1 MTEIA
6 RLRFKSLSKPKE
18 SGKLLLHDDGTIQ
31 VQPSEALRDEMAR
44 LEEVALSRAHVFG
57 TRLGVGLLI
66 AGSLSVG
73 LGWLVGRIFG
83 KMGYTLSAARSVSEV
98 SLTRDEGGGV
108 HLTLH
113 GANRLQK
120 VQMNWNGD
128 EILRDE
134 ADQFVAKFN
143 EMRQTPE

>member
-1 MTEIA
+1 MSEIA

-18 SGKLLLHDDGTIQ
+18 SGKLLLLDDGTIQ

-57 TRLGVGLLI
+57 TRLGIGLII
-66 AGSLSVG
+66 AGGLAVG
-73 LGWLVGRIFG
+73 IGWLVGRIYG
-83 KMGYTLSAARSVSEV
+83 KLGFTLGAPRPVSEV
-98 SLTRDEGGGV
+98 GLTRDEGGGV
-108 HLTLH
+108 HLTLR
-113 GANRLQK
+113 GANRLQ
-120 VQMNWNGD
+120 VIQMNWNGD

-143 EMRQTPE
+143 ELRQAPE

>member
-1 MTEIA
+1 MSEIA

-44 LEEVALSRAHVFG
+44 LEEVALNRAHVFG
-57 TRLGVGLLI
+57 TRLGVCLLI

-83 KMGYTLSAARSVSEV
+83 KLGYTLSAARSVSEV

-120 VQMNWNGD
+120 IEMNWNGD